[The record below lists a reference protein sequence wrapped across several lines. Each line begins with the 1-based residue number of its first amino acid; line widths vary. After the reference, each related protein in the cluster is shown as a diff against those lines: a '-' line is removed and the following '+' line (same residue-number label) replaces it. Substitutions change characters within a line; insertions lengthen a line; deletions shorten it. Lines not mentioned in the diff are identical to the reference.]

1 MFEINNFESIQI
13 GIASPE
19 KIREWSSGEVTKPET
34 INYRT
39 QRPEPGGLFCQK
51 IFGPVKDWACACGK
65 YNRIRNKGVV
75 CDKCG
80 VRVESS
86 KVRRERMGH
95 INLAAPVAHL
105 WYLKGAPSRI
115 ASVLDMPPKDVE
127 HVVYYAAYVVVNP
140 KNTELA
146 YKQVLKD
153 VDYNEAI
160 EKYGENGFEAAMG
173 AEAIKRLL
181 METDIDSEIKVLKE
195 AILKDQNSKKDN
207 DNAPKRMKMAK
218 RLEILQAFKE
228 TGSKPEWMIL
238 DVLPVLPPELR
249 PMVPLEGGRYAS
261 SDLNDLYRYVVNRNN
276 RLRSFMES
284 NGVDA
289 MIRNEKRMLQVA
301 VDNLIDNAKRTKTNG
316 ASKSHELK
324 SLTAMLRGKQGRF
337 RQNLLGKRVDYS
349 GRSVIVVGP
358 ELKLYQC
365 GLPKE
370 MAIELFK
377 PFIMRELVERGKCN
391 NIRNAKR
398 YVDRMRPEVWDV
410 LDDVIKDHPV
420 LLNRAPTLHRLG
432 IQAFEPVLVE
442 GRALK
447 LHPLACTAFNADFDG
462 DQMAVHL
469 PLSIE
474 AQTEARF
481 LMLST
486 NNILKLSDGKP
497 IVSPT
502 QDMVLGSYYLTIVK
516 PYAPKGENESELEYR
531 RRTERTFMSVEEAK
545 MAYQCKLVGLQDLVR
560 VRVTKEIDGK
570 KYSKFLKTT
579 VGRLIFNEAIPQDI
593 NFVPRETPEQMLDLE
608 IDCLVDKKKLQ
619 EIVDHCYK
627 YKGST
632 MTAEVLDKIK
642 AQGYKYSTIGALTT
656 SVFDMN
662 IPEQKAGMLA
672 QAEKEVEKQQKY
684 YDRGMITNEER
695 EAKVIKIWS
704 DTLESIKGILKE
716 DKDVFNN
723 IKMMMDSG
731 ARGSINQA
739 VQLVGMRGL
748 MKDPSGKTIELPVK
762 SNFREGLNALEYF
775 ISSHG
780 GRKGLADTALKTAE
794 SGYLTRRLVEVAQ
807 PIIVIETDCG
817 DTRGTVVEKIV
828 RESNGKEDLIKKL
841 SDRLIGRYSIG
852 AITNPETGEV
862 IVPADTMISTEQAK
876 EIENA
881 GIKKV
886 NIRTVLTCKHPY
898 GVCAKCYGANM
909 GSGALVKIGEGVGL
923 IAAQSIGEPGTQL
936 TMRTFHTGGVAGAD
950 DITEGLPRVQELFEC
965 RNSKAE
971 AIISTIAGVVTL
983 TDSNKRTIITI
994 TPKDGG
1000 EPCEYYP
1007 NYNARILVKNNQVVE
1022 AGEQLTS
1029 GSIKLKEL
1037 LQVKGLKGVQDYLI
1051 KEVLIAYNSSG
1062 VSINDKHIE
1071 IIIRQMLRKVRVE
1084 KPFDSNLLP
1093 GELIDEARYNEISK
1107 NIIENGGRPAIVK
1120 RTILGITKASLASES
1135 FLSAASFQETTRVLT
1150 DAAIKGKVD
1159 PLRGPKENILLGKL
1173 IPVGTGLKRY
1183 NTINVLPVTNHV
1195 EDPLDIPDMDDDEL

>member
-1 MFEINNFESIQI
+1 MFEINNFESIKI
-13 GIASPE
+13 GLASPE
-19 KIREWSSGEVTKPET
+19 KIRSWSHGEVTKPET

-39 QRPEPGGLFCQK
+39 QKPEPGGLFCQK
-51 IFGPVKDWACACGK
+51 IFGPIKDWACACGK
-65 YNRIRNKGVV
+65 YTRIRHKGVV

-80 VRVESS
+80 VKVEPS
-86 KVRRERMGH
+86 KVRRDNMGH

-115 ASVLDMPPKDVE
+115 ATVLDMPPKDVE
-127 HVVYYAAYVVVNP
+127 HIVYYAAYVVTDP
-140 KNTELA
+140 MQTELS
-146 YKQVLKD
+146 YKQVLND
-153 VDYNEAI
+153 VDYTAAI
-160 EKYGENGFEAAMG
+160 EKYGEDSFKCGMG
-173 AEAIKRLL
+173 AEVIKQLL
-181 METDIDSEIKVLKE
+181 MEVDLDSEIATLRAE
-195 AILKDQNSKKDN
+195 ILKDQNSKKDN
-207 DNAPKRMKMAK
+207 ENAPKRMKMAK
-218 RLEILQAFKE
+218 RLDVLQAFKN

-238 DVLPVLPPELR
+238 DVLPVLPPDLR

-276 RLRSFMES
+276 RLKNFMES

-301 VDNLIDNAKRTKTNG
+301 VDNLIDNAKRAKTA
-316 ASKSHELK
+316 ASSRSHELK

-370 MAIELFK
+370 MALELFK
-377 PFIMRELVERGKCN
+377 PFIMRELVERGKCT

-398 YVDRMRPEVWDV
+398 YVDRARPEVWDI

-516 PYAPKGENESELEYR
+516 PYAPKQEGESELEYR
-531 RRTERTFMSVEEAK
+531 RRTERAFMSVEEAK
-545 MAYQCKLVGLQDLVR
+545 MAYQCKQIDLQSLIKVR
-560 VRVTKEIDGK
+560 VSKEIDGK
-570 KYSKFLKTT
+570 VYSKFIKTT

-608 IDCLVDKKKLQ
+608 IDFLVGKKQLQ
-619 EIVDHCYK
+619 QIVDHCYK

-632 MTAEVLDKIK
+632 ITAEVLDKIK

-656 SVFDMN
+656 SVFDMT
-662 IPEQKAGMLA
+662 IP
-672 QAEKEVEKQQKY
+672 AEKASKIQEAEAQVAKQQRN
-684 YDRGMITNEER
+684 YDRGMITDEER

-704 DTLESIKGILKE
+704 DVTDDIKAMLNDTM
-716 DKDVFNN
+716 DKFNN

-731 ARGSINQA
+731 ARGSIEQA
-739 VQLVGMRGL
+739 RQLSGMRGL

-807 PIIVIETDCG
+807 PIIVMETDCG
-817 DTRGTVVEKIV
+817 DTKGVVVERITGARDSTIEALK
-828 RESNGKEDLIKKL
+828 
-841 SDRLIGRYSIG
+841 DRIIGRYSIKP
-852 AITNPETGEV
+852 ICNPETGEV
-862 IVPADTMISTEQAK
+862 IVPADSMITLDQAK
-876 EIENA
+876 EIENC
-881 GIKKV
+881 GIEKV
-886 NIRTVLTCKHPY
+886 NIRSVLACKHPY

-909 GSGALVKIGEGVGL
+909 GSGNLVKIGEGVGL

-950 DITEGLPRVQELFEC
+950 DITTGLPRVQELFEC

-971 AIISTIAGVVTL
+971 AIIATIAGIVSLTETEKHVT
-983 TDSNKRTIITI
+983 ITI

-1000 EPCEYYP
+1000 NPCEYQP
-1007 NYNARILVKNNQVVE
+1007 PYNAKVLVSNGQFVE
-1022 AGEQLTS
+1022 AGTQLTN

-1051 KEVLIAYNSSG
+1051 KEVLKAYSTAG
-1062 VSINDKHIE
+1062 VAINDKHIE

-1084 KPFDSNLLP
+1084 NPGDTELLP
-1093 GELIDEARYNEISK
+1093 GELIDEAKYNEINRK
-1107 NIIENGGRPAIVK
+1107 VLENGGVPAMVK

-1150 DAAIKGKVD
+1150 DAAIKGKED

-1183 NTINVLPVTNHV
+1183 NTVNVLPISKIQ
-1195 EDPLDIPDMDDDEL
+1195 EAPLDIPDIEDEEN